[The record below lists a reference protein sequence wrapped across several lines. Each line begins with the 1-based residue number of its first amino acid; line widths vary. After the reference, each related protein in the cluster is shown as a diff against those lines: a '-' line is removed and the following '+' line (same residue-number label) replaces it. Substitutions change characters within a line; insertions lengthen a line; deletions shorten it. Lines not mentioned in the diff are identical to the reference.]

1 MSDRNL
7 IVIGAGPKA
16 MALAAKNTVL
26 EELGFDVPQI
36 HIIEKSA
43 IGAHWSGCGG
53 YTNGRMELGT
63 SPEKDVGFPYQT
75 RGFGQKPDAQIN
87 ERMRAF
93 SWQSFL
99 IADDRYGEWID
110 RGRPSPT
117 HAVWAKYLRWVWEQC
132 GPAVH
137 LHFGQVQK
145 LDIVDNLWQVEYA
158 LNSRLRRLS
167 ARGVVLTGPGKIRAM
182 EGEPA
187 ATRVLDVESFWKNVS
202 SISKANQPVIGIVG
216 AGENAA
222 SIALALSQAAPS
234 ATIQIVSP
242 TGFIFS
248 RGESFRENRVYTD
261 SAAAQW
267 KSLPLEERREFVK
280 RTDLGV
286 FSQYALKHLDPVAQI
301 EIVPGRLTR
310 YESRGE
316 KIAATV
322 RLAAGARTYNFDYLV
337 KATGFDQ
344 SSTLE
349 QLLTETARNHLLG
362 QLQTETL
369 TQSLMESRMEE
380 NLAVGGVYPR
390 LHIPALAGLMQG
402 PGFAN
407 LSCLGRLAD
416 QLLGPYLQGENYEQV
431 RERSYETALRY
442 S

>member
-26 EELGFDVPQI
+26 EELGFEVPKI

-43 IGAHWSGCGG
+43 IGSHWNGCGG

-63 SPEKDVGFPYQT
+63 SPEKDVGFPYKT
-75 RGFGQKPDAQIN
+75 RRYGEELDSQVN
-87 ERMRAF
+87 SRMRAF

-99 IADDRYGEWID
+99 VADGTYGDWID

-117 HAVWAKYLRWVWEQC
+117 HALWAKYLRWVWEQC
-132 GPAVH
+132 SDRVQ
-137 LHFGQVQK
+137 LHFGKVQR
-145 LDIVDNLWQVEYA
+145 LDIVDNLWEVEF
-158 LNSRLRRLS
+158 LSGHKLHRLT
-167 ARGVVLTGPGKIRAM
+167 AEGVVLTGPGKIRAI

-187 ATRVLDVESFWKNVS
+187 ATRVLDVESFWKNIS
-202 SISKANQPVIGIVG
+202 AISKAVVPAIGIVG

-234 ATIQIVSP
+234 AKIQIVSP

-261 SAAAQW
+261 SATAQW
-267 KSLPLEERREFVK
+267 KSLPLKERREFVK

-301 EIVPGRLTR
+301 EIIPGRLIG
-310 YESRGE
+310 YEAKGE
-316 KIAATV
+316 KVTTTV
-322 RLAAGARTYNFDYLV
+322 RLAATARTYVFDYLV

-344 SSTLE
+344 ASTLE
-349 QLLTETARNHLLG
+349 LLLTASATGHMLE
-362 QLQTETL
+362 QLQTDKI
-369 TQSLMESRMEE
+369 TQSLLENRMEE
-380 NLAVGGVYPR
+380 NLAVSGVFPR

-416 QLLGPYLQGENYEQV
+416 QLLEPYLQGENYGKV
-431 RERSYETALRY
+431 RERSYEAALPD

>member
-7 IVIGAGPKA
+7 VVIGAGPKA

-26 EELGFDVPQI
+26 EELGFEVPQI

-43 IGAHWSGCGG
+43 IGANWNGCGG

-75 RGFGQKPDAQIN
+75 RGYGQPLDSQIN
-87 ERMRAF
+87 ARMRAF

-99 IADDRYGEWID
+99 VADGRYGEWID

-132 GPAVH
+132 GDSVH
-137 LHFGQVQK
+137 LHFGQVQR
-145 LDIVDNLWQVEYA
+145 LDIVDTLWEVEYA
-158 LNSRLRRLS
+158 SDQHLHRLS
-167 ARGVVLTGPGKIRAM
+167 AEGVVLTGPGKIRAI
-182 EGEPA
+182 EGEASA
-187 ATRVLDVESFWKNVS
+187 ARVLDVESFWKNIS
-202 SISKANQPVIGIVG
+202 SISKSVAPTIGIVG

-234 ATIQIVSP
+234 ALIQIVSP

-261 SAAAQW
+261 SATAQW
-267 KSLPLEERREFVK
+267 KALPLKERREFVK

-286 FSQYALKHLDPVAQI
+286 FSQYALKHLDAVSQI
-301 EIVPGRLTR
+301 EIIPGRLTT
-310 YESRGE
+310 YEAKGD
-316 KIAATV
+316 KVTTTV
-322 RLAAGARTYNFDYLV
+322 RLAASTRPYTFDYMV

-349 QLLTETARNHLLG
+349 QLLTVQARNHLLA
-362 QLQTETL
+362 QLQTEKL
-369 TQSLMESRMEE
+369 TQSLLENRMEE
-380 NLAVGGVYPR
+380 NLAVGGFFPR

-416 QLLGPYLQGENYEQV
+416 QLLEPYLRGENHEQV
-431 RERSYETALRY
+431 HQCSYETALPY

>member
-1 MSDRNL
+1 
-7 IVIGAGPKA
+7 

-43 IGAHWSGCGG
+43 IGAHWNGCGG

-75 RGFGQKPDAQIN
+75 RGYGHELDSQIN
-87 ERMRAF
+87 ARMRAF

-99 IADDRYGEWID
+99 IAEGSYGEWID

-132 GPAVH
+132 GPSVH
-137 LHFGQVQK
+137 LHYGQVQR
-145 LDIVDNLWQVEYA
+145 LDVVDNLWEVEFA
-158 LNSRLRRLS
+158 LNSQLHRLS
-167 ARGVVLTGPGKIRAM
+167 AEGVVLTGPGKIREV
-182 EGEPA
+182 EGEPT
-187 ATRVLDVESFWKNVS
+187 ATRVLDVESFWKNIS
-202 SISKANQPVIGIVG
+202 TISKANQPAIGIIG

-234 ATIQIVSP
+234 ASIRIVSP

-267 KSLPLEERREFVK
+267 KSLPLKERREFVK

-301 EIVPGRLTR
+301 EILPGRLIS
-310 YESRGE
+310 YEANGD
-316 KIAATV
+316 KVTATV
-322 RLAAGARTYNFDYLV
+322 RLAASARAYTFDYLV

-344 SSTLE
+344 SRTLE
-349 QLLTETARNHLLG
+349 QLLTENARNHLLA
-362 QLQTETL
+362 QLQTEKL
-369 TQSLMESRMEE
+369 TQLILESRVEE
-380 NLAVGGVYPR
+380 NLSVSGVFPR
-390 LHIPALAGLMQG
+390 LHIPALAGLTQG

-416 QLLGPYLQGENYEQV
+416 QLLEPYLQGENDEQV
-431 RERSYETALRY
+431 RERSYETALPY

>member
-7 IVIGAGPKA
+7 VVIGAGPKA

-26 EELGFDVPQI
+26 EELGFEVPQI

-43 IGAHWSGCGG
+43 IGAHWNGCGG

-63 SPEKDVGFPYQT
+63 SPEKDVGFPYHT
-75 RGFGQKPDAQIN
+75 RGYGADLDSQIN
-87 ERMRAF
+87 SRMRAF

-99 IADDRYGEWID
+99 VADESYGEWID

-132 GPAVH
+132 GQSVH

-145 LDIVDNLWQVEYA
+145 LDVVDNLWEVEFASSSQVH
-158 LNSRLRRLS
+158 RLQ
-167 ARGVVLTGPGKIRAM
+167 ATGVVLTGPGKIRAI
-182 EGEPA
+182 EGEPV
-187 ATRVLDVESFWKNVS
+187 ATRVLDVESFWKQIS
-202 SISKANQPVIGIVG
+202 TISKANHPVIGIVG

-234 ATIQIVSP
+234 AKIQIVSP

-261 SAAAQW
+261 SAAAHW
-267 KSLPLEERREFVK
+267 KSLPVKERREFVK

-301 EIVPGRLTR
+301 EIVPGRLTS
-310 YESRGE
+310 YEAKGE
-316 KIAATV
+316 KVQTTV
-322 RLAAGARTYNFDYLV
+322 RLAAAARTYTFDYLI
-337 KATGFDQ
+337 KAMGFDQ

-349 QLLTETARNHLLG
+349 QLLTENARNHLLT
-362 QLQTETL
+362 QLQTEKL
-369 TQSLMESRMEE
+369 TQSLLESRVGE
-380 NLAVGGVYPR
+380 NLAISGVFPR

-416 QLLGPYLQGENYEQV
+416 QLLETYLQGENHEQV
-431 RERSYETALRY
+431 RERSYEAALPY